1 MGQDQSSAQHHHQHQ
16 MPPFYP
22 GEGGSPNR
30 RRPTSSSSPHHQQPM
45 SSGRT
50 PRPVNTEPGA
60 FDVPGP
66 QRQAG
71 QIRAQVR
78 IPAGVRPGQHFA
90 VLLEGQQVMVR
101 APDRSSPG
109 DLIAIEFQASTFIVQ
124 VPEGVHPGQTFDVM
138 VRGVRQR
145 VTCPEGV
152 RPGMQIRF
160 SLPPPASGGAGG
172 PGGASGG
179 SGAGGGGGTGAG
191 PAAPEPTPF
200 EKLYEV
206 VVPQGVRPGEPFV
219 LLADGQRVTVTC
231 PVDARPNQKI
241 RFKLPIVPT
250 NEQLQAYEMRYNK
263 DGWVRCL
270 GVDLKFHWFKVDGS
284 NRDLGTAAG
293 GGGAAPSSA
302 TVPDSGK
309 NKKKEGFSIENTAFV
324 RAFKGTAP
332 NQVLTLVPPSEM
344 AIETTVEGTRINFH
358 TLSRGAQLPFDKK
371 VEFFRQQCNSI
382 RVPWEKGHMEIR
394 VRRSQLLSDS
404 LMAFERI
411 SSENM
416 RKIFR
421 FEFLGEPAIDAGGVA
436 REWYDQVTDALF
448 NPDFGLFQYSGV
460 DQMCMQI
467 NAGSGMVEQH
477 HARYFRFL
485 GRLLGKALLD
495 GQIVRHHLVR
505 PIMKHIL
512 GWPVVLADLEYLDA
526 ETLQNLGKLQ
536 DMDPSILE
544 DLCLDFT
551 HTENFLGQSQ
561 VVDLVPNGSN
571 ITLGPDNLD
580 KYLEANL
587 RFRLCDRVKVQL
599 RELLLGFYEGVP
611 EALLSIFDF
620 QQLELLLCG
629 MPNIDIADWMRHTE
643 YGGEFSRQGASHRVV
658 QWFWEVVRDDFDQ
671 EQRARLLQFTTGTSG
686 VPAQGFGF
694 LQGNDGNIR
703 KFTINSIALEQS
715 VFPRA
720 HTCFNRI
727 DLPLFKTK
735 KDLKERLSLAIQME
749 STGFDIE

>member
-1 MGQDQSSAQHHHQHQ
+1 MDVWMDQLCHCVDDRPAHLIPFGIDPTHAPS
-16 MPPFYP
+16 PP
-22 GEGGSPNR
+22 
-30 RRPTSSSSPHHQQPM
+30 PTYF
-45 SSGRT
+45 SGRASRQ
-50 PRPVNTEPGA
+50 PNTEPGA
-60 FDVPGP
+60 FDIAGQ
-66 QRQAG
+66 QRQPG

-78 IPAGVRPGQHFA
+78 IPVGIRPGQHFA

-101 APDRSSPG
+101 CPDRAAPG

-145 VTCPEGV
+145 VTCPDGV

-160 SLPPPASGGAGG
+160 SLPPTAGGSAGPGG
-172 PGGASGG
+172 PGGA
-179 SGAGGGGGTGAG
+179 GGGQ
-191 PAAPEPTPF
+191 PQAPEPTPF

-206 VVPQGVRPGEPFV
+206 VVPPGVRPGEPFV

-250 NEQLQAYEMRYNK
+250 NEQLQAYTMRYNK

-284 NRDLGTAAG
+284 KRNLG
-293 GGGAAPSSA
+293 GGPGAGE
-302 TVPDSGK
+302 V
-309 NKKKEGFSIENTAFV
+309 GFSIENTAFV
-324 RAFKGTAP
+324 KAFRGP
-332 NQVLTLVPPSEM
+332 GQELVLVPPQEI

-358 TLSRGAQLPFDKK
+358 TLSRGAQLPFDQKC
-371 VEFFRQQCNSI
+371 EFFRQQCNSL
-382 RVPWEKGHMEIR
+382 RVPWERGHMEIR
-394 VRRSQLLSDS
+394 VRRAHLLADS

-411 SSENM
+411 PKEGL

-436 REWYDQVTDALF
+436 REFYDQVTSALF
-448 NPDFGLFQYSGV
+448 HPDFGLFQYSSV

-467 NAGSGMVEQH
+467 NPASGLVEQH

-485 GRLLGKALLD
+485 GRLLGKALFD

-505 PIMKHIL
+505 PVVKHIL

-526 ETLQNLGKLQ
+526 EALQNLAKLQ
-536 DMDPSILE
+536 SMDTEVLE
-544 DLCLDFT
+544 SLCLDFT
-551 HTENFLGQSQ
+551 VTESFLGQSET
-561 VVDLVPNGSN
+561 VALVPNGADL
-571 ITLGPDNLD
+571 TLGKENLD
-580 KYLEANL
+580 RYLEAQL
-587 RFRLCDRVKVQL
+587 RYRLCDRTKVQL
-599 RELLLGFYEGVP
+599 RELLLGFYEAVP

-629 MPNIDIADWMRHTE
+629 MPNIDIEDWMRHTE
-643 YGGEFSRQGASHRVV
+643 YGGDFARQGPGHRVV

-686 VPAQGFGF
+686 VPAQGFAF

-715 VFPRA
+715 IFPRA
-720 HTCFNRI
+720 HTCFNRCV
-727 DLPLFKTK
+727 
-735 KDLKERLSLAIQME
+735 SLCVRARAWHDCAMLGPNHHPPTNR
-749 STGFDIE
+749 SPRR

>member
-1 MGQDQSSAQHHHQHQ
+1 M
-16 MPPFYP
+16 
-22 GEGGSPNR
+22 
-30 RRPTSSSSPHHQQPM
+30 
-45 SSGRT
+45 
-50 PRPVNTEPGA
+50 NTEPGA
-60 FDVPGP
+60 FEIPGH
-66 QRQAG
+66 QRSAG

-101 APDRSSPG
+101 CPDRASPG

-124 VPEGVHPGQTFDVM
+124 VPEGVQPGQTFDVM
-138 VRGVRQR
+138 VRGARQR
-145 VTCPEGV
+145 VTCPDGV

-160 SLPPPASGGAGG
+160 SLPPASDGGGLGGAGE
-172 PGGASGG
+172 PAG
-179 SGAGGGGGTGAG
+179 STGGGMGSSNTSG
-191 PAAPEPTPF
+191 PSPF

-270 GVDLKFHWFKVDGS
+270 GQDVKFHWFRVDGS
-284 NRDLGTAAG
+284 NREQGGTTNAVVGVGGSLGR
-293 GGGAAPSSA
+293 PKN
-302 TVPDSGK
+302 GK
-309 NKKKEGFSIENTAFV
+309 FSIENTAFV
-324 RAFKGTAP
+324 RAFKGP
-332 NQVLTLVPPSEM
+332 PQSPDLVLLPPSEVS
-344 AIETTVEGTRINFH
+344 IDTTVPGTRLNFH
-358 TLSRGAQLPFDKK
+358 TLSHGAQLPFDKK
-371 VEFFRQQCNSI
+371 IEFFREHCNSL
-382 RVPWEKGHMEIR
+382 RTPWERGHMEIR
-394 VRRSQLLSDS
+394 VRRAHLLADS
-404 LMAFERI
+404 LMAFEGI
-411 SSENM
+411 STANM

-421 FEFLGEPAIDAGGVA
+421 FEFLGEPGIDAGGVA

-467 NAGSGMVEQH
+467 SGASGLVEPQH
-477 HARYFRFL
+477 HRYFRFL

-505 PIMKHIL
+505 PVIKHIL
-512 GWPVVLADLEYLDA
+512 GWPVVLADMEYLDA

-536 DMDPSILE
+536 EMDPSVLG

-551 HTENFLGQSQ
+551 VTENFLGQSHT
-561 VVDLVPNGSN
+561 VELVPGGANL
-571 ITLGPDNLD
+571 TLGPENLD

-587 RFRLCDRVKVQL
+587 RFRLCDRVKTQL
-599 RELLLGFYEGVP
+599 RELLLGFYECMP

-629 MPNIDIADWMRHTE
+629 MPNLDIEDWIRNTG
-643 YGGEFSRQGASHRVV
+643 YGGEFARLGAQHRVV
-658 QWFWEVVRDDFDQ
+658 QWFWEVVRNDFDQ

-686 VPAQGFGF
+686 VPAQGFAF

-703 KFTINSIALEQS
+703 KFTINSISLDQS

-727 DLPLFKTK
+727 DLPLYKTK

-749 STGFDIE
+749 SSGFSIE

>member
-1 MGQDQSSAQHHHQHQ
+1 M
-16 MPPFYP
+16 
-22 GEGGSPNR
+22 SPY
-30 RRPTSSSSPHHQQPM
+30 QQPSP
-45 SSGRT
+45 SSTSHSGGGGGGRT

-60 FDVPGP
+60 FDIPGQ

-101 APDRSSPG
+101 CPDRASPG

-160 SLPPPASGGAGG
+160 SLPPAA
-172 PGGASGG
+172 
-179 SGAGGGGGTGAG
+179 GAGGGAGAGGAPGAGGGVGG
-191 PAAPEPTPF
+191 PAAGPPEPSPF

-250 NEQLQAYEMRYNK
+250 NEQLAAYEMKYNK

-270 GVDLKFHWFKVDGS
+270 GVDVKFHWFKVDSS
-284 NRDLGTAAG
+284 NSNLVGGGAG
-293 GGGAAPSSA
+293 GGGGGRR
-302 TVPDSGK
+302 GK
-309 NKKKEGFSIENTAFV
+309 NGNFSIEDTAFV
-324 RAFKGTAP
+324 RSFKGPPASP
-332 NQVLTLVPPSEM
+332 ELVLVPPSEVAM
-344 AIETTVEGTRINFH
+344 DTTVEGTRLNFH
-358 TLSRGAQLPFDKK
+358 TLSHGAQLPFDKK
-371 VEFFRQQCNSI
+371 VEFFRQHCTSLK
-382 RVPWEKGHMEIR
+382 VPWEKGHMEIR

-411 SSENM
+411 SKENM

-467 NAGSGMVEQH
+467 NAASGMVEAH
-477 HARYFRFL
+477 HDRYFRFL

-505 PIMKHIL
+505 PVMKHIL

-536 DMDPSILE
+536 DMDPIVLG

-551 HTENFLGQSQ
+551 VTENFLGQSET
-561 VVDLVPNGSN
+561 VELVPDGANK
-571 ITLGPDNLD
+571 TLAGDNLD
-580 KYLEANL
+580 AYLEANL
-587 RFRLCDRVKVQL
+587 RYRLCNRVKVQL
-599 RELLLGFYEGVP
+599 RELLLGFYECVP
-611 EALLSIFDF
+611 EALLTIFDF

-629 MPNIDIADWMRHTE
+629 MPNLDIKDWMAQTE
-643 YGGEFSRQGASHRVV
+643 YGGEFSRQGAQHRVV

-686 VPAQGFGF
+686 VPAQGFAF

-703 KFTINSIALEQS
+703 KFTVNSISLEQS

-727 DLPLFKTK
+727 DLPLYKAK

-749 STGFDIE
+749 SSGFSIE